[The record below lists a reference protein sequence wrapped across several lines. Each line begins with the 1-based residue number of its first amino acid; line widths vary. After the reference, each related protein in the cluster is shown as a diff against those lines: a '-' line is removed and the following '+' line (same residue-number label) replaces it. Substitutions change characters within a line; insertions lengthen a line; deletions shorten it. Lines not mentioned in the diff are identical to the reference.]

1 MDVFEKIRQ
10 DVPILDIIQHY
21 FSPDNIKR
29 SGKGKYFVNPCPF
42 CGGHKGAGKGGNNSC
57 SVDAESNFF
66 NCFACGEKGSAIDFV
81 MKMKRLASPLD
92 AAKEIDSVCQLGLDF
107 SPNGKANGKPKPPP
121 DPAIETRKKIFKAAA
136 SFYHQNLLNDDK
148 AMQILLKFRNYSREF
163 ISGNPEKNID
173 PKPIGY
179 TGNSSGMLYNSLKTK
194 FTDDE
199 LLESGLVVKSNK
211 NGKLYDFLG
220 SQFFVFFHL
229 DEDGKQVCNF
239 SLKDALKG
247 SVPSDQVRDGYRLRS
262 EYKIGDIRSFNQQA
276 LNGKSVIFVEG
287 ENDVLQILNVSE
299 KEHPI
304 ANKDFANKEWADHLR
319 SKLKHV
325 ETVYLWFDPDKSGN
339 DYVRSF
345 FDQFWG
351 DFPIKV
357 IEPSITTEEG
367 SEQKT
372 KTYDPDEFLRAFKSA
387 TRLQKLKDNSI
398 EISNWLIQ
406 RVQESDDTYTNI
418 MNLRFVTDRFRQIN
432 DNNLVKTALSAIKK
446 AFSDNSVGQIIKEN
460 YQNDLQSITA
470 SGASKKHL
478 PYFEHEGIYFRRQG
492 ETKVGLSNFYL
503 RICDI
508 IRMDDAIYYRCKLV
522 NDNGD
527 VAEDVI
533 FNAAERTN
541 LNKFKER
548 CATKGGFYFTG
559 MPNDLAGVWQ
569 LEESRDNL
577 AKTYY
582 IKHYGYVKQE
592 KLWLFE
598 NCAVKDNKI
607 YDKNEEGFIHIDGK
621 NYKAFDVL
629 VYSGATPKL
638 DLGTKYTKQFAQD
651 VANAF
656 HGVMDAQPDGTV
668 KSYKGYLFYGFLPAV
683 IYSAELFQR
692 FGFFPFLFSYGP
704 SGTGKTQV
712 TSRLFEC
719 FGFLASPESWPG
731 ATEPGTYQF
740 LQALG
745 SMPCWYDEFLN
756 DKTFDRLL
764 GTIKNVYNR
773 TGSGKGG
780 LDSRTIREV
789 NGCFWM
795 SGEDNPNN
803 EAVLSRSV
811 MFRFDPIN
819 KHKQPYY
826 QFLTD
831 NRKSLSLLSRQ
842 LLIEKT
848 DKSADEFI
856 KRADDLATY
865 IMEHANGRI
874 DFRVAMNHA
883 IPAAGLQMMGLEIP
897 ENFIEYVVKH
907 ASMMFEHKLTES
919 PVYQFFGE
927 LSYLYNRT
935 HFLNE
940 SVRYD
945 SATDELAVHFSSA
958 IKVIQ
963 KELRHRGE
971 TLKIK
976 ADSVQDYLKDLE
988 GCDAVGRRTYFNNGL
1003 RLRCMIFKLSQLPEN
1018 IRNIAEFE
1026 DRGEVE

>member
-21 FSPDNIKR
+21 FSPDNIKKQ
-29 SGKGKYFVNPCPF
+29 GKGKYFINPCPF

-57 SVDAESNFF
+57 SVDTEQNYF

-81 MKMKRLASPLD
+81 LKMKRLANPLD
-92 AAKEIDSVCQLGLDF
+92 AAKEIDRVCQLGLDF
-107 SPNGKANGKPKPPP
+107 SQNGKANGKPKPPP

-136 SFYHQNLLNDDK
+136 TWYHQQLLNDEK
-148 AMQILLKFRNYSREF
+148 VLQELKKRRNFAPEF
-163 ISGNPEKNID
+163 LKD
-173 PKPIGY
+173 RPIGY
-179 TGNSSGMLYNSLKTK
+179 SGNIRG
-194 FTDDE
+194 E
-199 LLESGLVVKSNK
+199 LLAYLRESFSDDDLIASGLISKNDRGEVYEYFAPQYVMYFHVVDN
-211 NGKLYDFLG
+211 
-220 SQFFVFFHL
+220 
-229 DEDGKQVCNF
+229 QVCEF
-239 SLKDALKG
+239 SSKYLFKEKIKDDRPKREMYLRAE
-247 SVPSDQVRDGYRLRS
+247 YR
-262 EYKIGDIRSFNQQA
+262 IGDHTMYNYNDFAGSEI
-276 LNGKSVIFVEG
+276 IFVEG
-287 ENDVLQILNVSE
+287 QNDVEQIKNIDA
-299 KEHPI
+299 KEHAI
-304 ANKDFANKEWADHLR
+304 ADKNMTDVEFYRKKLR
-319 SKLKHV
+319 HAQ
-325 ETVYLWFDPDKSGN
+325 TVYLWYDPDRAGET
-339 DYVRSF
+339 YVRRW
-345 FDQFWG
+345 FDKFWG

-357 IEPSITTEEG
+357 IDTTVTTTEG
-367 SEQKT
+367 DEQRV

-387 TRLQKLKDNSI
+387 TRLQKLKENSV

-406 RVQESDDTYTNI
+406 RVAESDDTYTNI
-418 MNLRFVTDRFRQIN
+418 MNLKFITDKFRSHT
-432 DNNLVKTALSAIKK
+432 DNNLIKTTISAIKK
-446 AFSDNSVGQIIKEN
+446 RFKDNSVGQIIKEN
-460 YQNDLQSITA
+460 YQNDLQSISA
-470 SGASKKHL
+470 SGASKKYL
-478 PYFEHEGIYFRRQG
+478 PYFEHDGIYFRRQG
-492 ETKVGLSNFYL
+492 ETKVGLSNFIL

-508 IRMDDAIYYRCKLV
+508 IRMDDAIYYRCKLS
-522 NDNGD
+522 NDSGEI
-527 VAEDVI
+527 AEDVI

-559 MPNDLAGVWQ
+559 LANDLAGIWQ
-569 LEESRDNL
+569 LEESRENL

-582 IKHYGYVKQE
+582 IKHYGYVKSE
-592 KLWLFE
+592 KLWLYD
-598 NCAVKDNKI
+598 NCAVKDNRI
-607 YDKNEEGFIHIDGK
+607 FEKNEDGFIHIDGR

-638 DLGTKYTKQFAQD
+638 DITTKFNKGFAQD

-668 KSYKGYLFYGFLPAV
+668 KSYKGYLFFGFLPAV

-745 SMPCWYDEFLN
+745 SLPCWYDEFLN

-803 EAVLSRSV
+803 EAVLSRSI

-831 NRKSLSLLSRQ
+831 NRKKLSVLSRQ
-842 LLIEKT
+842 ILLDKT
-848 DKSADEFI
+848 DKSVDEFI

-883 IPAAGLQMMGLEIP
+883 IPAAGLQMLGLEIP
-897 ENFIEYVVKH
+897 ENFIDYVVKH

-919 PVYQFFGE
+919 PVYQFFSE
-927 LSYLYNRT
+927 LSYIYNRT
-935 HFLNE
+935 RFLDD
-940 SVRYD
+940 SVKYD
-945 SATDELAVHFSSA
+945 GATDELAVHFTSA

-963 KELRHRGE
+963 KELRQRGE

-976 ADSVQDYLKDLE
+976 ADSVQDYLKDLD
-988 GCDAVGRRTYFNNGL
+988 GCDVVGKRIYFSGGL

-1018 IRNIAEFE
+1018 IRNIAEFNE
-1026 DRGEVE
+1026 KEN

>member
-21 FSPDNIKR
+21 FSADNIKK

-92 AAKEIDSVCQLGLDF
+92 AAKEIDRVCQLGLNF
-107 SPNGKANGKPKPPP
+107 SSNGAISNGKPKPPP

-136 SFYHQNLLNDDK
+136 TWYHQRLLGDD
-148 AMQILLKFRNYSREF
+148 AVLQELKKRRNFSPEF
-163 ISGNPEKNID
+163 LKD
-173 PKPIGY
+173 RPIGY
-179 TGNSSGMLYNSLKTK
+179 SGNIRG
-194 FTDDE
+194 E
-199 LLESGLVVKSNK
+199 LLAYLRESFADDDLVASGLISRNDRGEVYEYFAPQYVM
-211 NGKLYDFLG
+211 Y
-220 SQFFVFFHL
+220 FHVI
-229 DEDGKQVCNF
+229 DNQVCEF
-239 SLKDALKG
+239 SSKFLFKEKIKDDKPKREMYLRAE
-247 SVPSDQVRDGYRLRS
+247 YR
-262 EYKIGDIRSFNQQA
+262 IGEHTMYNHNDFGGADI
-276 LNGKSVIFVEG
+276 IFVEG
-287 ENDVLQILNVSE
+287 QNDVEQIKNVDQ
-299 KEHPI
+299 KQHAI
-304 ANKDFANKEWADHLR
+304 ADKNMTDEEFYRKKLR
-319 SKLKHV
+319 HCQ
-325 ETVYLWFDPDKSGN
+325 TVYLWYDPDRAGET
-339 DYVRSF
+339 YVRRW
-345 FDQFWG
+345 FDKFWG

-357 IEPSITTEEG
+357 IDTTITTTDG
-367 SEQKT
+367 GEQNT